1 MFLSALVTCFCYVH
15 PHALRVVCPAC
26 THCFTCCCLHVC
38 CCRLRGRR
46 QNQTVSIE
54 LDTFDGTHHRR
65 RRPPLHYLSVIT
77 VNVHSTIDS
86 VTDLKNRK
94 PEHGPVMVDESS
106 STQKKKFAQTNAQAR
121 LLHVS
126 LVVTKFESSG
136 TSKDV
141 LRIDCTSD
149 KKPWGTYHHSLH
161 HKTSVARLLKAHKL
175 QVSTS
180 VGKRGAGK
188 GLPHELLAQ
197 AWLTFVN
204 TEQYPSPHPHYSR
217 SRHSNRV
224 ISSAPT
230 QPTEMNNR
238 TCSERM
244 PKNRWIVI
252 TIASWK
258 PPWPAWRKTNIR
270 TDNSPQ
276 NQFSVTCGI
285 FGM

>member
-1 MFLSALVTCFCYVH
+1 M
-15 PHALRVVCPAC
+15 
-26 THCFTCCCLHVC
+26 
-38 CCRLRGRR
+38 
-46 QNQTVSIE
+46 
-54 LDTFDGTHHRR
+54 
-65 RRPPLHYLSVIT
+65 
-77 VNVHSTIDS
+77 
-86 VTDLKNRK
+86 
-94 PEHGPVMVDESS
+94 
-106 STQKKKFAQTNAQAR
+106 
-121 LLHVS
+121 S

-188 GLPHELLAQ
+188 GLPHELLAH

-238 TCSERM
+238 TCSERR
-244 PKNRWIVI
+244 PKNRWKVI